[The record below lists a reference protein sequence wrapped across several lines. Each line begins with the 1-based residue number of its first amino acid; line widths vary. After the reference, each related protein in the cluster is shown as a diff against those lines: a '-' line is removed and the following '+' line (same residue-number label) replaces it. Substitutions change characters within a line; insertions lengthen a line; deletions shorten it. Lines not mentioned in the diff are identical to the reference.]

1 MLAIITNPVRLTR
14 NLEPLVRAIRL
25 DPVGRNK
32 DNALYTYLMIHVYL
46 AQKKNCPFKIC
57 PVCLY
62 ESLCPGFSY
71 LKNHIQFSLGTK
83 AEPPCSREA
92 VTAPTEE
99 TTGADMGADQSVGI

>member
-46 AQKKNCPFKIC
+46 AQKKNCPFKIFSSWGHIFYL
-57 PVCLY
+57 PEPITVDSLEFRRFGT
-62 ESLCPGFSY
+62 ESIS
-71 LKNHIQFSLGTK
+71 HITEYYGQLTQENSKYIHGTLH
-83 AEPPCSREA
+83 
-92 VTAPTEE
+92 
-99 TTGADMGADQSVGI
+99 GAS